1 MCKITAPYVHR
12 FNISDLLP
20 YLARTFLHKN
30 IPKYYNTD
38 NGTHNKSLAQCRIS
52 QKSIQDTIYLKRKEL
67 VAAKAITV
75 MQSALKKWLC
85 LLTVCTLGIK
95 GHPYMMSVL

>member
-1 MCKITAPYVHR
+1 MRKLLHCLCILNH
-12 FNISDLLP
+12 LLP
-20 YLARTFLHKN
+20 YLAPKLLHDRL
-30 IPKYYNTD
+30 PKYYNTG
-38 NGTHNKSLAQCRIS
+38 NGTQNKSLAQCRIS